1 MAAILFLIIVNS
13 EQANNLLRIEMGRTY
28 NEDSAHLQQDVNFLK
43 QEISMIRNA
52 VVLLE
57 TEKDNLRQAV
67 RKLKLENARLKEKV
81 RRIND
86 KVRAVEGKDGEESNE
101 EEVDYDDIGKDFILV
116 GGAQDPLSIRYE
128 VTIVDDQSIEH
139 KSAER
144 YYWLATLN
152 ESMQMATWIFRYK
165 MAEYFGDAD
174 AMEKIRS
181 APNTAKAEEAM
192 KDIKGFDEKSWND
205 VKMKVWEKGQTF
217 KFEQVR
223 WITNLLIETGSCYIA
238 VSHQDKMFGTGWRKN
253 REESNKPIFWDGKNM
268 GGKFLM
274 RYRKKIAADHSWT
287 GPAEK
292 EETHH
297 KYMEMKR
304 FVWRRI
310 DPAVRAGIAGP
321 RGALRGGFRGCFFFL
336 NIFE

>member
-205 VKMKVWEKGQTF
+205 V
-217 KFEQVR
+217 R
-223 WITNLLIETGSCYIA
+223 NL
-238 VSHQDKMFGTGWRKN
+238 V
-253 REESNKPIFWDGKNM
+253 
-268 GGKFLM
+268 
-274 RYRKKIAADHSWT
+274 
-287 GPAEK
+287 
-292 EETHH
+292 
-297 KYMEMKR
+297 
-304 FVWRRI
+304 
-310 DPAVRAGIAGP
+310 
-321 RGALRGGFRGCFFFL
+321 ALRKFPQGGDGWGASHEDT
-336 NIFE
+336 NQ